1 VPSNAKQV
9 LDDPV
14 YREESLGL
22 LRRLEPA
29 HLPLS
34 LSRWLMRDFGP
45 VVRDE
50 LDQGV
55 YSLWSG
61 SHGFLAVTGNGEH

>member
-1 VPSNAKQV
+1 M
-9 LDDPV
+9 

-29 HLPLS
+29 HLPLV
-34 LSRWLMRDFGP
+34 RDFGP
-45 VVRDE
+45 FVRGK

-55 YSLWSG
+55 YSMWSG